1 MINMELWEKDIIEWI
16 NCSQLLTEPV
26 KNTTELQDGVFY
38 IKFLEL
44 IKWEKYENN
53 SNQEDLILKFLEDE
67 YPSFKVN
74 KDDNTEHLYVA
85 SLLLVHLSRTIT
97 AIHDLY
103 NASNLKY
110 NMFDV
115 LKHETQIRVKTFLE
129 NTLPL
134 GKEITKE
141 TIVEVIMEVEDISCT
156 PPPVAGFSHS
166 PATRSARSKK
176 IMTERIRELRELK
189 SNLAVERFTNTD
201 LREDVKMLQEKIQK
215 LQKKLDEK
223 SEQLKTLRKEQIKQ
237 NTPKP
242 SRSKEDISRE
252 DYYKKYINDLTSQLN
267 KQQDQI
273 DELEEENDTLAK
285 GLSSLQRTSVHYKE
299 NFTISERSLETLS
312 SKIEL
317 KDRELVEL
325 RIHNEELRT
334 YIKELNKNSNV
345 EQSFEVED
353 VPLSMISQRR
363 SLNTS
368 EALSSVIEIQLQE
381 AKEESA
387 ILNAQVDTLKGRLDI
402 LMKDYKTAMESNR
415 DLQEK
420 VKMLDQLQAKLNN
433 TQKEL
438 NILNTDITNLQSEKM
453 SFVAQNE
460 DLKNLLSS
468 NEKKLS
474 EKEQSIATLNTELD
488 NLKLEVTDLHEL
500 LENERINCT
509 NLNIS
514 LTETKSQVAEHLTH
528 INKLTDERNSY
539 RSSIENYSKNI
550 RDIFHCDQFIQIS
563 IDNLDNLTLD
573 DLIKHIET
581 MLHNYNTVCTSYK
594 CDIEKL
600 KAAVEETNK
609 NLLEQQL
616 TITTLEERNK
626 QNLEEIRDEK
636 HILEQNLLE
645 VISNL
650 QSSLLNK
657 EQLLKSLMTRLEDIQ
672 YVNKDLKLIKETT
685 QRNFAE
691 YQENVQLIF
700 EKLQRNYQTLHHEL
714 HQVQQEKE
722 ELECNFNRTNS
733 ELSDIQTRNTI
744 LEENLL
750 ENQKIISALKEQEKI
765 LYNELNECKQNVL
778 QVKETNQALEEQY
791 AMMKTEANNNLE
803 SLKSKNAKI
812 SHELKD
818 VTDNFNLLQ
827 TKMNDTN
834 KQVELKQAEINKL
847 RLDVSFLREE
857 KKSLIYSHKEEL
869 NAKDKEINIKEE
881 AITMLEM
888 RMKDMA
894 SESSSIIKE
903 LQEVRTSQFTMI
915 ASQEEALDRLKLEND
930 KISLEL
936 KNTTDN
942 LNLLQEKMN
951 DTNTQMELKQKEI
964 NKLQLDVALLGE
976 EKENLICMHKEE
988 LDAKDKEIEVKEE
1001 AIVTLQ
1007 IKMDKIAS
1015 ETSSIIEDLQKVK
1028 TSQGA
1033 IITTQEATLE
1043 SLKSENAK
1051 ISVELCNVTDN
1062 LNSLEK
1068 KMNDTNTQME
1078 LKQKEINDLH
1088 LDVSLLRKEKENLI
1102 CMHKEE
1108 LNATD
1113 KEINIKE
1120 EAITT
1125 LEMRMKDMASESSSI
1140 IKELQEV
1147 RTSQFT
1153 MIASQEEAL
1162 DRLKLENDKISL
1174 ELKNTTDNLTLL
1186 QEKMNDTN
1194 TQMELKQKEINKVQL
1209 DVALLRE
1216 EKENLICMHK
1226 EELDAKDKEIEVKEE
1241 AIVTLQIKMDKM
1253 ASETSS
1259 IIEDLQKIKTSQ
1271 GAIITTQEA
1280 TLESLKSENA
1290 KISVELCNVTDNLN
1304 SLEKKMNDTNTQME
1318 LKQKEI
1324 NDLHLD
1330 VSLLRKEKE
1339 NLICMHKEELNATDK
1354 EINIKEEAITT
1365 LEIRMKDMA
1374 SESSSIIKE
1383 LQEVRTSQFTMI
1395 ASQEEALD
1403 RLKLENDKISL
1414 ELKNTTD
1421 NLILL
1426 QEKMNDTNTQMEL
1439 KQKEINKVQLDVAL
1453 LREEKENLIC
1463 MHKEELDAKDKE
1475 IEVKEEAIVTLQI
1488 KMDKMTSETSSI
1500 IEDLQKVKTSQGA
1513 IITTQEATLESLKS
1527 ENAKISVELC
1537 NVTDNLN
1544 SLEKK
1549 MNDTNSQMELK
1560 QKEINDLHLD
1570 VSLLRKEKENLICMH
1585 KEELDAK
1592 DKEINIK
1599 EEAITALEIRIKD
1612 MASESSSIIKE
1623 LQEVRTN
1630 QFALIASRDADVEKL
1645 KSENAELLQK
1655 MKDSELQIE
1664 QLRSHISS
1672 LKLDKEHLICS
1683 HKEALEAKDK
1693 ELGIKEEALIALQA
1707 KMDKLENKACI
1718 TEKKMKEVIVNLQE
1732 VRSSQDAVLTTQ
1744 EAALKEKCL
1753 HIEDL
1758 QEEFNS
1764 SKKILNKELEN
1775 AKLSLRECQSNLL
1788 DVQNQINDKNKTIAD
1803 QNTTLAELQEM
1814 LKKINA
1820 ELETNK
1826 EHCKRTDASRAKI
1839 VKLCEKLEQPTKNL
1853 NSTIME
1859 MCSSFDFLDQNLQDV
1874 SQYENIYIDNETADV
1889 LNIIKMTIN
1898 QLHKSQKVISY
1909 LSCAN
1914 AESNKTLEEQKILL
1928 ENSAKDKEEICGL
1941 KNKIQELEVIAEK
1954 RNDYLKNLIK
1964 SKESLKESLQKIFA
1978 SRNDLDNILISSKQK
1993 WNEILTKFQD
2003 ILHIEGSVCDEFKQL
2018 QDKKTSLANA
2028 LFKREIDS
2036 LENIKTISDI
2046 LWKNFLWTEQK
2057 LRDTYLCSIHEKE
2070 CLDVLTNAEEDQFF
2084 DEKMII
2090 DVQLEKQKAL
2100 RTDVIKSEEEMDSF
2114 TSLATWYENNLKSGK
2129 IKNQTEM
2136 EKKLQSQISQLTKEG
2151 KDLKNKIDSMRSRNV
2166 KLEKNIDD
2174 LRAEVKKL
2182 KSTETESTEVNTKEV
2197 ESLKEQLEQL
2207 KQQNQ
2212 LHEENLLQ
2220 LHKEKDES
2228 IKIAKQKLESQLK
2241 EVHTSYERKLEDV
2254 KQKMKTAYNEQMSK
2268 FNKDQEKIV
2277 REKLQSQMEV
2287 MCQKQREELN
2297 RYKTHVS
2304 DLSSQLWT
2312 IGEKLIIEQKHHEDA
2327 VQRYRELQTKLK
2339 EIEADQGVA
2348 TISRKTCT
2356 MAKQEML
2363 PPESTQHRSQ
2373 KVTTLITEETIERRH
2388 SIRNMQAM
2396 GNMFKAEDEDEI
2408 FDNVYLADMKRGN
2421 CLPSTDTDRLSI
2433 LQMRNSLCKPHLKSS
2448 YPAEMQFLPPTLT
2461 EEEIKSGS
2469 LTEETFNDSLSQS
2482 LLPEQKARKKD
2493 RTQGNELKSPSSRIL
2508 RERNADR
2515 RVTTTPHSLK
2525 NIFSLKRT
2533 QDENASSTPK
2543 GRRLSSLFRKSRI
2556 QSDR

>member
-834 KQVELKQAEINKL
+834 KQVELKQAEINRL

-857 KKSLIYSHKEEL
+857 KKSLIY
-869 NAKDKEINIKEE
+869 
-881 AITMLEM
+881 
-888 RMKDMA
+888 
-894 SESSSIIKE
+894 
-903 LQEVRTSQFTMI
+903 
-915 ASQEEALDRLKLEND
+915 
-930 KISLEL
+930 
-936 KNTTDN
+936 
-942 LNLLQEKMN
+942 
-951 DTNTQMELKQKEI
+951 
-964 NKLQLDVALLGE
+964 
-976 EKENLICMHKEE
+976 
-988 LDAKDKEIEVKEE
+988 
-1001 AIVTLQ
+1001 
-1007 IKMDKIAS
+1007 
-1015 ETSSIIEDLQKVK
+1015 
-1028 TSQGA
+1028 
-1033 IITTQEATLE
+1033 
-1043 SLKSENAK
+1043 
-1051 ISVELCNVTDN
+1051 
-1062 LNSLEK
+1062 
-1068 KMNDTNTQME
+1068 
-1078 LKQKEINDLH
+1078 
-1088 LDVSLLRKEKENLI
+1088 
-1102 CMHKEE
+1102 
-1108 LNATD
+1108 
-1113 KEINIKE
+1113 
-1120 EAITT
+1120 
-1125 LEMRMKDMASESSSI
+1125 
-1140 IKELQEV
+1140 
-1147 RTSQFT
+1147 
-1153 MIASQEEAL
+1153 
-1162 DRLKLENDKISL
+1162 
-1174 ELKNTTDNLTLL
+1174 
-1186 QEKMNDTN
+1186 
-1194 TQMELKQKEINKVQL
+1194 
-1209 DVALLRE
+1209 
-1216 EKENLICMHK
+1216 
-1226 EELDAKDKEIEVKEE
+1226 
-1241 AIVTLQIKMDKM
+1241 
-1253 ASETSS
+1253 
-1259 IIEDLQKIKTSQ
+1259 
-1271 GAIITTQEA
+1271 
-1280 TLESLKSENA
+1280 
-1290 KISVELCNVTDNLN
+1290 
-1304 SLEKKMNDTNTQME
+1304 
-1318 LKQKEI
+1318 
-1324 NDLHLD
+1324 
-1330 VSLLRKEKE
+1330 
-1339 NLICMHKEELNATDK
+1339 
-1354 EINIKEEAITT
+1354 
-1365 LEIRMKDMA
+1365 
-1374 SESSSIIKE
+1374 
-1383 LQEVRTSQFTMI
+1383 
-1395 ASQEEALD
+1395 
-1403 RLKLENDKISL
+1403 
-1414 ELKNTTD
+1414 
-1421 NLILL
+1421 
-1426 QEKMNDTNTQMEL
+1426 
-1439 KQKEINKVQLDVAL
+1439 
-1453 LREEKENLIC
+1453 
-1463 MHKEELDAKDKE
+1463 
-1475 IEVKEEAIVTLQI
+1475 
-1488 KMDKMTSETSSI
+1488 
-1500 IEDLQKVKTSQGA
+1500 
-1513 IITTQEATLESLKS
+1513 
-1527 ENAKISVELC
+1527 
-1537 NVTDNLN
+1537 
-1544 SLEKK
+1544 
-1549 MNDTNSQMELK
+1549 
-1560 QKEINDLHLD
+1560 
-1570 VSLLRKEKENLICMH
+1570 
-1585 KEELDAK
+1585 
-1592 DKEINIK
+1592 
-1599 EEAITALEIRIKD
+1599 
-1612 MASESSSIIKE
+1612 
-1623 LQEVRTN
+1623 
-1630 QFALIASRDADVEKL
+1630 
-1645 KSENAELLQK
+1645 
-1655 MKDSELQIE
+1655 
-1664 QLRSHISS
+1664 
-1672 LKLDKEHLICS
+1672 S

-2070 CLDVLTNAEEDQFF
+2070 CLDVLTNAEEDQFS

-2356 MAKQEML
+2356 MAKQGML

-2396 GNMFKAEDEDEI
+2396 GNMFKAEDVDEI

-2493 RTQGNELKSPSSRIL
+2493 RTQTSYKKPGPPTPSKNGGRLSLQGNELKSPSSRIL